1 MAHIPV
7 YQSQFE
13 KQSVELNAPKQSLQV
28 PAAAFGAG
36 DGEALQKAGVGMTA
50 LGDKLAV
57 IAAKMAE
64 EKATADATSALVEY
78 HKALDTDIADM
89 RSRRMGDAV
98 DLVKIWDEIA
108 PKKRDE
114 FAANLSP
121 RAQEIFGK
129 KAADVY
135 LDNRRMFANQEA
147 EQRREYLSHSNTQL
161 AEVKASAAE
170 TNYTDRASVDANVT
184 AGKDALAQALR
195 AKGISPE
202 SEAGKGALAKYES
215 AVLGRVVDRFVSAR
229 DFSGA
234 KALLQEFNQA
244 GRLLG
249 ADSEKVEL
257 KLKSFELQ
265 NQADQIA
272 ASWKGLSP
280 DAAFNAALKIED
292 PELRRLALGQK
303 RAMDA
308 ERDRARSQYVQD
320 SIVRGIDTV
329 DRLSNDPVRLQ
340 QYLDSLPKGSPD
352 ALRIQQHVGTYGRQ
366 VIAASTGAT
375 GRFTNAG
382 DYMSLLQQ
390 VGPGGAVTNEK
401 ELMARPEMARVDI
414 VDRKKLI
421 EQLKGNT
428 HVDRPELLKQFKLLK
443 GYNDDTA
450 KLSDEDNVSFMRF
463 QEYMEALTKDTKMGK
478 DPDYIKKMA
487 ARWRLEGETKEWYA
501 PGRGVNRTFGE
512 VVGMDPAKREEFV
525 PALPETGS
533 ADRAALDKKF
543 SNRDFAKAAM
553 KKYGTT
559 DEELAKRMYFR
570 DLIYNDIPMMPKSA
584 IGKGN

>member
-1 MAHIPV
+1 MARIPE
-7 YQSQFE
+7 YQSQFDRQGVDLAAP
-13 KQSVELNAPKQSLQV
+13 KQQLNAPL
-28 PAAAFGAG
+28 AAFGSDGAG
-36 DGEALQKAGVGMTA
+36 LQEAGKGLMNMGSA
-50 LGDKLAV
+50 LAV
-57 IAAKMAE
+57 AAARMNE
-64 EKATADATSALVEY
+64 ERAIATAAAAEAAL
-78 HKALDTDIADM
+78 HKKHDEAAADL
-89 RSRRMGDAV
+89 RARKGD
-98 DLVKIWDEIA
+98 D
-108 PKKRDE
+108 
-114 FAANLSP
+114 
-121 RAQEIFGK
+121 
-129 KAADVY
+129 AADVVKIY
-135 LDNRRMFANQEA
+135 DEMFPKMRDEIGADLDPAAKRIFDQKAHGLYINERRMYANQAASE
-147 EQRREYLSHSNTQL
+147 RREALVNNNTAL
-161 AEVKASAAE
+161 ADIKAAAAE
-170 TNYTDRASVDANVT
+170 TQYTDRASVDMHIEG
-184 AGKDALAQALR
+184 GKDALRIAIQ
-195 AKGISPE
+195 AKGVSPD
-202 SEAGKGALAKYES
+202 SEVGKGLLAKYES
-215 AVLGRVVDRFVSAR
+215 GVLGRVVDRFVSAR
-229 DFSGA
+229 NFSDA
-234 KALLQEFNQA
+234 KTLLTEFKES

-249 ADSEKVEL
+249 ADAEKVEL

-272 ASWKGLSP
+272 ASWRGLSP
-280 DAAFNAALKIED
+280 DAAFNAAQKIED

-320 SIVRGIDTV
+320 SIVRGIDMV
-329 DRLSNDPVRLQ
+329 DRLSNDPVKLQ

-352 ALRIQQHVGTYGRQ
+352 ALRIQQQIGTYGRN

-375 GRFTNAG
+375 GRFTSAG
-382 DYMSLLQQ
+382 DYLSLLRE
-390 VGPGGAVTNEK
+390 VGPGGSITNEK
-401 ELMARPEMARVDI
+401 DLMTRPEMARVDV
-414 VDRKKLI
+414 VDRKKLV

-443 GYNDDTA
+443 GYSDDTA

-512 VVGMDPAKREEFV
+512 VVGMDPAKRDEFV

-533 ADRAALDKKF
+533 TDRSALDKKF
-543 SNRDFAKAAM
+543 ENRDFAKAAM

-570 DLIYNDIPMMPKSA
+570 DLIFNDVPMMPKAA